1 MTTTDQ
7 PPEFKSRLPQAHGGN
22 SRSIRLIQVFSW
34 VVTAIFLVALVA
46 AIYQAV
52 VNGNSLPLWAWLG
65 ILVLLAI
72 AVGLI
77 VAAVVY
83 RGVAKE
89 VGSAS
94 ATTSDSVLGEL
105 RNEST
110 RVEAGGATT
119 LHVDLNMQSGV
130 LRLTHG
136 AAGIAEA
143 DFTYDD
149 GAWLPPVADY
159 VVDDNHQGRWTVSQK
174 AGRQTYM
181 HPGRCEWTIR
191 LNGDVP
197 TELNVQF
204 GAGQAELALAGL
216 NLPFVELQSGIGE
229 LLLDLRG
236 EWQHSSEMLIKAG
249 IGDITL
255 RLPESTGVRVRSA
268 VGLGST
274 QVHGLTRDGDAYTND
289 HFGQT
294 AVSLDI
300 VLQGGVGKISVE
312 AT

>member
-1 MTTTDQ
+1 MTTTNRS
-7 PPEFKSRLPQAHGGN
+7 PGVESRLPQ
-22 SRSIRLIQVFSW
+22 SRFNNPRSLRLIRVFSW
-34 VVTAIFLVALVA
+34 IITAIFLIALVA

-52 VNGNSLPLWAWLG
+52 VNGSPLPLWAWLG
-65 ILVLLAI
+65 ILMLLVI

-94 ATTSDSVLGEL
+94 ATTSDSVRGEL
-105 RNEST
+105 RSEST
-110 RVEAGGATT
+110 RVEAGGAST
-119 LHVDLNMQSGV
+119 LHADLNMQSGV

-159 VVDDNHQGRWTVSQK
+159 VVDDNHQGAWTVSQK

-197 TELNVQF
+197 TELTVQF
-204 GAGQAELALAGL
+204 DAGQAELALAGL
-216 NLPFVELQSGIGE
+216 NLPFVQIQSGVGE

-274 QVHGLTRDGDAYTND
+274 QLHGLTRDGDAYTND